1 MAKFVFVVLSNAVSE
16 DADEEFNEWYSGTH
30 VPDFLQFDS
39 VLSARRF
46 VRSEHQ
52 FLPTDDALG
61 RRYLAVYEVETD
73 DPAAL
78 FEDVHAARGDGR
90 ITPTD
95 TIQRDPPPIN
105 MLIEQTEGPVS
116 G

>member
-1 MAKFVFVVLSNAVSE
+1 MAKYVFLVLSNAVS
-16 DADEEFNEWYSGTH
+16 DDVDDEFNEWYSGIH

-39 VLSARRF
+39 VLSARRLT
-46 VRSEHQ
+46 RANDQ

-61 RRYLAVYEVETD
+61 RRYLAIYEVETD

-78 FEDVHAARGDGR
+78 FEDVHAARVDGR
-90 ITPTD
+90 IRPTE
-95 TIQRDPPPIN
+95 TIERDPPPIT
-105 MLIEQTEGPVS
+105 MLFEQTEGPIT